1 MGKLAESLAVV
12 PSTNRCRVA
21 TIIDTLDAVDRDAF
35 FDACRKVKAAS
46 PRDRSAGYPFTE
58 MWLIKALRAQ
68 GFVLSKESLSRH
80 MRGECGCEFA

>member
-12 PSTNRCRVA
+12 PASNRCRVWA
-21 TIIDTLDAVDRDAF
+21 IIESLDDADRQAF
-35 FDACRKVKAAS
+35 ADGCDKVRAAS

-68 GFVLSKESLSRH
+68 GFTVSKESMSRH
-80 MRGECGCEFA
+80 VRRECGCEFA